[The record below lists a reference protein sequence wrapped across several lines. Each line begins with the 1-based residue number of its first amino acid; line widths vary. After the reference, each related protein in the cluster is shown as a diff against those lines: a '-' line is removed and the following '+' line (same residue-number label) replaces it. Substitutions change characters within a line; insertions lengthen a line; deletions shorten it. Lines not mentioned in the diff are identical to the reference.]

1 MHNILKDMLLI
12 GGVTSITFIVA
23 ILVFNYVDAQEVI
36 YHQVYQKPKEVGGKY
51 CYSVNGTEQWCSNFR
66 QIMIYNYSAMTE
78 QDQKYIDE
86 SMRLQKYFKN
96 GKAPQ

>member
-1 MHNILKDMLLI
+1 VNKVFAREGAVLILAVVLSSI
-12 GGVTSITFIVA
+12 GLFA
-23 ILVFNYVDAQEVI
+23 YVSAQETV
-36 YHQVYQKPKEVGGKY
+36 YHQVYQKPKEVGGMY
-51 CYSVNGTEQWCSNFR
+51 CYSINGTEQWCTNTR